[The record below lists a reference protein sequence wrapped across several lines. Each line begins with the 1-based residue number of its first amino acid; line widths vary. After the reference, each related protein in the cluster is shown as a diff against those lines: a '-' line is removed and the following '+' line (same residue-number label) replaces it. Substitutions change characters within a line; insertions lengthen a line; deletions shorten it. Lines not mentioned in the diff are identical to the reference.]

1 MSKVNA
7 SLVAAVVTGAILMS
21 AAPAFAA
28 QCNHKGGFNGF
39 LADYRKE
46 AAAQGISKRGLA
58 ALDGVTLDDAVI
70 AADRRQHGKSV
81 V

>member
-7 SLVAAVVTGAILMS
+7 TLAAAIAGAMFFA

-39 LADYRKE
+39 IADFKKE
-46 AAAQGISKRGLA
+46 AAS
-58 ALDGVTLDDAVI
+58 
-70 AADRRQHGKSV
+70 
-81 V
+81 

>member
-1 MSKVNA
+1 MSKANA
-7 SLVAAVVTGAILMS
+7 SLVAAVAILMS

-46 AAAQGISKRGLA
+46 AAA
-58 ALDGVTLDDAVI
+58 
-70 AADRRQHGKSV
+70 
-81 V
+81 